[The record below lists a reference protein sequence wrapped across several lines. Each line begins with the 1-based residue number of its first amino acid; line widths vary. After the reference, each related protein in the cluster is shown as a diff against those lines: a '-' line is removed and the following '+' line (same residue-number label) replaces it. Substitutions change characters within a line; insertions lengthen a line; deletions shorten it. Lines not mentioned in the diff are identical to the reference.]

1 MGYTN
6 ANTQLNPE
14 LMRFVK
20 TKGGLIVFM
29 KLITQQ

>member
-6 ANTQLNPE
+6 ANTQLNLK

-20 TKGGLIVFM
+20 NNGGGGLIV
-29 KLITQQ
+29 L